1 MARTVWY
8 EQQELNLPS
17 AEEYSTP
24 ALPGA
29 ARMFI
34 SEFFSDILLLH
45 KTVKKTTKRRKNV
58 VRGGKHAFGVATIF

>member
-17 AEEYSTP
+17 AEEHSTL

-29 ARMFI
+29 ARMF
-34 SEFFSDILLLH
+34 SSDILLLH
-45 KTVKKTTKRRKNV
+45 KTVKKTTKRQKNV